1 MKLGGFHGLVPTMKI
16 SVKSLGVLLSA
27 VLFATVLTAAETA
40 AQPGVAD
47 FAWLAGRWQFEQAGR
62 VVSEEWMAPA
72 GGTMLGMSRTVKAGR
87 TVEYEFIVLRADE
100 SGTLQY
106 IASPSGQTPTAFKLI
121 SLVGGSAVFENKA
134 NDFPQRIIYSRKS
147 DGSLLARIEGERNGK
162 VRRVDY
168 PYRRVE

>member
-1 MKLGGFHGLVPTMKI
+1 MKKLTLGSAMV
-16 SVKSLGVLLSA
+16 LGVVLLA
-27 VLFATVLTAAETA
+27 CVLTAAEPA

-47 FAWLAGRWQFEQAGR
+47 FAWLAGRWQFEQDGR

-106 IASPSGQTPTAFKLI
+106 IASPSGQTPTTFKLI
-121 SLVGGSAVFENKA
+121 SLGDGSAVFENKA
-134 NDFPQRIIYSRKS
+134 NDFPQRIIYTRKP
-147 DGSLLARIEGERNGK
+147 DGSLLASIEGERNGK